1 MYDALKVKALLNQ
14 IAGKTHNGAAARTP
28 ALFGMNFQSVY
39 IGQSVAEPNGTSGGY
54 QNAAALP
61 GAELLKEVKFVDAS
75 IGEIVS
81 ALKRAGHFGNTL
93 TAKEWRVAHRSHKV
107 RGRRHKHLALVRRR
121 MMFRCCG

>member
-1 MYDALKVKALLNQ
+1 LKVKALLNQ

-61 GAELLKEVKFVDAS
+61 SAELLKEVKFVDAS

-81 ALKRAGHFGNTL
+81 ALKRAGHFDNTL
-93 TAKEWRVAHRSHKV
+93 IVITAKHGELPIDPTRYVADGTNTWHWCD
-107 RGRRHKHLALVRRR
+107 G
-121 MMFRCCG
+121 G

>member
-81 ALKRAGHFGNTL
+81 ALKRDGHFDNTL
-93 TAKEWRVAHRSHKV
+93 IVITAKHGESPIDPTRYVADGTNTWHWCD
-107 RGRRHKHLALVRRR
+107 G
-121 MMFRCCG
+121 G